1 MRLFVAVDMSDE
13 VRENIYSL
21 YNIIKSFKGL
31 KPVEKENIHITL
43 KFLGEVPD
51 QRVEIVKDRL
61 GEVKAKAFRMHLKG
75 IGFFPSGKHIRVIW
89 VGVEEGNEEISRLAE
104 MVENAMKR
112 LGFKRDKS
120 FVAHATIARVKN
132 ISPADKRKLLNE
144 LEPYMNSDFGWM
156 DVKDFRLK
164 KSTLTP
170 SGPIYTD
177 LAVYSL
183 EA

>member
-1 MRLFVAVDMSDE
+1 MRLFVAVDMSED
-13 VRENIYSL
+13 VRDKIYSL
-21 YNIIKSFKGL
+21 YDVIKSFRL

-51 QRVEIVKDRL
+51 SRVDVVKERL
-61 GEVKAKAFRMHLKG
+61 EEVKAKAFRMHLKG
-75 IGFFPSGKHIRVIW
+75 IGFFPSANHIRVVW
-89 VGVEEGNEEISRLAE
+89 VGVEEGNEEISQLAE
-104 MVENAMKR
+104 KVENAVKR

-120 FVAHATIARVKN
+120 FVAHATIARAKN
-132 ISPADKRKLLNE
+132 LSPADRKKLLKE

-183 EA
+183 EE